1 MKKNN
6 YIIIIIIIYWWN
18 IFWNFYIILF
28 FSLENVNLEKKYF
41 ILLKYKIKMIEKVFV
56 KICRVIVRF
65 FVKMED
71 FINYIFNMVI

>member
-1 MKKNN
+1 MKINN

-28 FSLENVNLEKKYF
+28 FNLENVNLEKKYF

-65 FVKMED
+65 FVNMED
-71 FINYIFNMVI
+71 FNNYIFNMVI